1 MTTHSTDG
9 RADAT
14 RREILRAASHQFAR
28 RPYHEV
34 GLDDILAEAQLTKGA
49 MYFHFKSKHAL
60 AVELIDKQTAAATV
74 AVSDLLTR
82 GLSGLETLIDFS
94 YLIAVQDIK
103 TDLVRAGLNL
113 IESVGQPAG
122 LQESLLNQWVDALS
136 KVVQRAIAE
145 GDIDERCD
153 PHDVGRLMVSLHMGL
168 RKTSNLDQPEQFLL
182 DLEKC
187 WTLILGGIL
196 QPDRAEYFRQF
207 LRRRAALAVNTSS
220 ADTDSP

>member
-1 MTTHSTDG
+1 MTTHSGDG

-14 RREILRAASHQFAR
+14 RRQILRAASHQFAR

-60 AVELIDKQTAAATV
+60 AAELIDKQIAAATV
-74 AVSDLLTR
+74 AVGELMTR

-94 YLIAVQDIK
+94 YLIAVQDIT

-113 IESVGQPAG
+113 IESVGSAEG
-122 LQESLLNQWVDALS
+122 LRDTLMNGWVNALS
-136 KVVQRAIAE
+136 GVVQQAIDE
-145 GDIDERCD
+145 GDIDGQCE

-168 RKTSNLDQPEQFLL
+168 RKTSNLDEPQRFLL
-182 DLEKC
+182 DLERC
-187 WTLILGGIL
+187 WMLILGGIL
-196 QPDRAEYFRQF
+196 RPDRADYFRQF
-207 LRRRAALAVNTSS
+207 LRRRAALAVNAGSTGE
-220 ADTDSP
+220 DSP

>member
-14 RREILRAASHQFAR
+14 RRQILRAASHQFAR
-28 RPYHEV
+28 RPYHDV
-34 GLDDILAEAQLTKGA
+34 GLDDILAEARLTKGA

-60 AVELIDKQTAAATV
+60 AVELIDKEIAAATV
-74 AVSDLLTR
+74 AVEDLLTR

-113 IESVGQPAG
+113 IESVGQPEG
-122 LQESLLNQWVDALS
+122 LQDTLLSGWVEALS
-136 KVVQRAIAE
+136 GVVQQAIDE
-145 GDIDERCD
+145 GDIGENCD

-168 RKTSNLDQPEQFLL
+168 RKTSNLDDPERFLL

-187 WTLILGGIL
+187 WILILGGIL
-196 QPDRAEYFRQF
+196 QPDRTDYFRQF
-207 LRRRAALAVNTSS
+207 LRRRAALAVNASS
-220 ADTDSP
+220 TEEDSP